1 METFSIE
8 HPISVD
14 FRLRDPS
21 GVTTVTAFF
30 RSEDPL
36 QEIILR
42 GNGYHGTDVTV
53 RLAPV
58 ENRNWHP
65 AEFHCARLDAIDLHG
80 NTKTYTEQDTPGLAE
95 KRFRWEYPCGTDQEG
110 PELIL

>member
-8 HPISVD
+8 NPISVD
-14 FRLRDPS
+14 FRLRDSS

-30 RSEDPL
+30 RSEEPP
-36 QEIILR
+36 QEI
-42 GNGYHGTDVTV
+42 V

-65 AEFHCARLDAIDLHG
+65 AEFHCGRLDALDLHG
-80 NTKTYTEQDTPGLAE
+80 NAKTYTEQDTPGLAE
-95 KRFRWEYPCGTDQEG
+95 KRFRWEYPPGTDQEG